1 MILDVIPLDASSLEI
16 ALRQIDYGVKCI
28 QRAVARVEND
38 RFTPAELSPQISD
51 YLIDLTI
58 KYPNDGSEFA
68 NFLVSLPRDAIENEL
83 LRQILPEPIRQ
94 TTLDHRT
101 KHDQFQ
107 SQQENEIANGHF
119 DNARDYRDRQ
129 EQLALSIRELIAD
142 QQLIITPQLIDSVL
156 KKLGY
161 DESQK

>member
-1 MILDVIPLDASSLEI
+1 M
-16 ALRQIDYGVKCI
+16 RQIDYAVKCI

-107 SQQENEIANGHF
+107 SQQETEIANGHF